1 MQQYG
6 YNRFK
11 CCGKILAA
19 RYNHCPECGFKIP
32 RPEDPSEAT
41 SILMKLDDSARRA
54 EAAAQFSTDKGNEWE
69 YTEEH
74 SECFNDE
81 RCYFPDKECPKCS
94 AKDEKETWF
103 KAASTHGKKA
113 LWHRSVYNLIRS
125 LLSNK

>member
-1 MQQYG
+1 
-6 YNRFK
+6 
-11 CCGKILAA
+11 
-19 RYNHCPECGFKIP
+19 
-32 RPEDPSEAT
+32 
-41 SILMKLDDSARRA
+41 MKLDDAARRA
-54 EAAAQFSTDKGNEWE
+54 EAAAQSSTDRGNEWE